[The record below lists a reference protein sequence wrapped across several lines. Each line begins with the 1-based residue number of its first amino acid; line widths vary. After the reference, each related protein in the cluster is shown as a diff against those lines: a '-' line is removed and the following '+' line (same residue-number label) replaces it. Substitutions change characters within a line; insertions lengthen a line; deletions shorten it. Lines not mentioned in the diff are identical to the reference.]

1 MLAMALIAGTPF
13 MDRLAEFLR
22 VFIHKKMS
30 TDPGWRGIS
39 VILSDGSVPGEGE
52 HKIMEYIRRQRT
64 EPGYD
69 PQVVAQSV
77 LAYAYTRRAAAAP
90 TLTPLASSEQWGS

>member
-1 MLAMALIAGTPF
+1 

-30 TDPGWRGIS
+30 TDPGWRGIT

-52 HKIMEYIRRQRT
+52 HKIMECVRSQLN
-64 EPGYD
+64 PS
-69 PQVVAQSV
+69 PS
-77 LAYAYTRRAAAAP
+77 
-90 TLTPLASSEQWGS
+90 PLSSPSPSP